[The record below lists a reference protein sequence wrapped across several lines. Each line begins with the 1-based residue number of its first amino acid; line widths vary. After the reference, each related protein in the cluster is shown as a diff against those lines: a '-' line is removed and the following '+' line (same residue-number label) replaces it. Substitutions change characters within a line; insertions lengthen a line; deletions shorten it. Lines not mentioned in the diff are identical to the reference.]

1 MKQTTARNYISSAEP
16 AKMLPL
22 WALSFERT
30 TRGIAII
37 DPETR
42 SVVAV
47 NHAFAKM
54 HGGEMEEFVGK
65 PIDDSL
71 TPDGVVR
78 LPELASSLD
87 ETGFVA
93 LESDHV
99 RRDGSVFRVE
109 SEVMAAHDEEG
120 NLLYRICWFT
130 DLTEQRRIEQRQRD
144 AERQFEAA
152 FAKTAIGMAMC
163 DLGGHWIRANSA
175 FCELTGYSER
185 ELRGLTFAE
194 ITHPDDLEANLEGD
208 ERLLR
213 GEASD
218 YQLEKRYLRK
228 DGKSVWVL
236 LSVSL
241 DRDEDGEPTLYI
253 VHAHDISL
261 RKRMEADIAHATSG
275 SGFDR
280 DLICTIGPDTKLDRL
295 DGRWTEVLGWSEEA
309 LRSRPLVEFVHPDD
323 RAETLVELARVHG
336 HGEPAHFRNRW
347 QTREGHWT
355 WLSWSVPGSDGEGS
369 FFCAVREIDDRV
381 AMETAFELR
390 GEVIANMAEGVCLM
404 TKEDG
409 RIVYANPSLERMLGY
424 GPEELNGR
432 DAIEVMRAADL
443 SEEERAIRDAAVSD
457 LNEEGAMS
465 YEARRLR
472 KDGTEIWVRTTATT
486 FDHPHYGKVWV
497 GIQQD
502 VTEERAARLAAAEL
516 ERAKSEFL
524 GSISHE
530 LRTPLTSILGY
541 ATLLRADA
549 GGPPGPQFDHIEVI
563 ERNATRQLRLV
574 EDLLNIARISA
585 GEFELRRQPIDLAE
599 LVRDEVEALQPDATA
614 AGLTMDV
621 SAEGPLAVMGD
632 ADRLTQVVANLVSN
646 SIKFTPAGGRIQV
659 GLSVARRQA
668 LVRVEDD
675 GPGFDADELPH
686 LFERLYRGLA
696 VKDRQISGAGLGLAI
711 SRSIVEAHSGRIEAR
726 ESELGGACFEFA
738 LPAL

>member
-1 MKQTTARNYISSAEP
+1 MTPSDYAPGVDPSELQD
-16 AKMLPL
+16 L

-37 DPETR
+37 EPGTR
-42 SVVAV
+42 HVVAV
-47 NHAFAKM
+47 NPAFARM
-54 HGGEMEEFVGK
+54 HGGEAAEFIGK
-65 PIDDSL
+65 PIDDSV
-71 TPDGVVR
+71 TPEGAAR
-78 LPELASSLD
+78 LPELASRLD
-87 ETGFVA
+87 ETGFIS

-99 RRDGSVFRVE
+99 RRDGTVFRVA
-109 SEVMAAHDEEG
+109 SEVMAAHDAEG

-130 DLTEQRRIEQRQRD
+130 DLTEQRQLEQRQREV
-144 AERQFEAA
+144 ERQFEAA
-152 FAKTAIGMAMC
+152 FSKAAIGMAMC
-163 DLGGHWIRANSA
+163 HLDGHWIRANPA
-175 FCELTGYSER
+175 FCELTGYNER

-194 ITHPDDLEANLEGD
+194 ITHPDDLEANFEGD
-208 ERLLR
+208 ERLLS

-218 YQLEKRYLRK
+218 YQLEKRYIRK
-228 DGKSVWVL
+228 DGEAVWVL

-241 DRDEDGEPTLYI
+241 DRNDGEPTHYI

-261 RKRMEADIAHATSG
+261 RKGMEADIAHATAG
-275 SGFDR
+275 TGFDR
-280 DLICTIGPDTKLDRL
+280 DLICTVGPETRLEKL
-295 DGRWTEVLGWSEEA
+295 DGRWTEVLGWSEDE
-309 LRSRPLVEFVHPDD
+309 LRARPLVEFVHPDD
-323 RAETLVELARVHG
+323 RADTLVELARVHG
-336 HGEPAHFRNRW
+336 RGEPARFRNRW
-347 QTREGHWT
+347 QTRNGHWA
-355 WLSWSVPGSDGEGS
+355 WLLWSVPGTDGAGR
-369 FFCAVREIDDRV
+369 FFCSVREIDDRV

-390 GEVIANMAEGVCLM
+390 GEVIANMAEGVVLV

-432 DAIEVMRAADL
+432 DAIEVMRPVDL
-443 SEEERAIRDAAVSD
+443 SAEEREARDAAVSGLYSGGEMD
-457 LNEEGAMS
+457 

-486 FDHPHYGKVWV
+486 FAHPLFGEVWV
-497 GIQQD
+497 GIQAD
-502 VTEERAARLAAAEL
+502 ITEERQARLAAAEL

-585 GEFELRRQPIDLAE
+585 GEFELRRQPLDLAQ
-599 LVRDEVEALQPDATA
+599 LVNDEVAALQPDAAA
-614 AGLTMDV
+614 AGLQLEV

-632 ADRLTQVVANLVSN
+632 ADRLTQVVANLVTN
-646 SIKFTPAGGRIQV
+646 SIKFTPAGGQIKV
-659 GLSVARRQA
+659 SVEVARRQA
-668 LVRVEDD
+668 LVRVEDN
-675 GPGFDADELPH
+675 GPGFDAEELPH
-686 LFERLYRGLA
+686 LFERLYRG
-696 VKDRQISGAGLGLAI
+696 VDIKDRQISGAGLGLAI

-726 ESELGGACFEFA
+726 ESDLGGACFEFA

>member
-1 MKQTTARNYISSAEP
+1 MTPSDYAPGVEP
-16 AKMLPL
+16 SELQSL

-37 DPETR
+37 EAGSR
-42 SVVAV
+42 HVVAV
-47 NHAFAKM
+47 NPAFARM
-54 HGGEMEEFVGK
+54 HGGETAEFVGK

-71 TPDGVVR
+71 TPEGAAR
-78 LPELASSLD
+78 LPELASRLD
-87 ETGFVA
+87 QGASIA

-99 RRDGSVFRVE
+99 RRDGSVFRVAT
-109 SEVMAAHDEEG
+109 EVMAAHDDRG

-130 DLTEQRRIEQRQRD
+130 DLTERGRMEQRQREV
-144 AERQFEAA
+144 ERQFEAA
-152 FAKTAIGMAMC
+152 FSKAAIGMAMC
-163 DLGGHWIRANSA
+163 DLDGHWIRANPL

-194 ITHPDDLEANLEGD
+194 ITHPDDLEANLESD
-208 ERLLR
+208 KRLLS
-213 GEASD
+213 GEAND
-218 YQLEKRYLRK
+218 YQLEKRYIRK
-228 DGKSVWVL
+228 DGEQVWVL

-241 DRDEDGEPTLYI
+241 DRDDDSEPTHYI
-253 VHAHDISL
+253 VHARDISL
-261 RKRMEADIAHATSG
+261 RKRMEADIAHAADGTG
-275 SGFDR
+275 LER
-280 DLICTIGPDTKLDRL
+280 DLICTIGPETRLERL
-295 DGRWTEVLGWSEEA
+295 DGRWTEVLGWSEEE
-309 LRSRPLVEFVHPDD
+309 LCSRPLIEFVHPDD

-336 HGEPAHFRNRW
+336 HGEPARFRNRW
-347 QTREGHWT
+347 QNHEGHWT
-355 WLSWSVPGSDGEGS
+355 WLLWSVPGTDGNGH

-404 TKEDG
+404 TKDDG

-424 GPEELNGR
+424 GPEELTGR
-432 DAIEVMRAADL
+432 DGIEVMRPVNL
-443 SEEERAIRDAAVSD
+443 SDEEREVRDAALSD
-457 LNEEGAMS
+457 LHEGGEMN

-502 VTEERAARLAAAEL
+502 ITEERQARLASAEL

-541 ATLLRADA
+541 ATLLRSDA
-549 GGPPGPQFDHIEVI
+549 GGPPGPQFEHIEVI

-585 GEFELRRQPIDLAE
+585 GEFELRRQPIDLAQ
-599 LVRDEVEALQPDATA
+599 LVRDEVEALQPDATT
-614 AGLTMDV
+614 AGLSLDLI
-621 SAEGPLAVMGD
+621 AEGPLAVMGD
-632 ADRLTQVVANLVSN
+632 ADRLTQVIANLVSN
-646 SIKFTPAGGRIQV
+646 SIKFTPAGGQIRV
-659 GLSVARRQA
+659 SLSVAQREA
-668 LVRVEDD
+668 LVRVEDN

-686 LFERLYRGLA
+686 LFERLYRGVD

>member
-1 MKQTTARNYISSAEP
+1 MTPSDNAPGVEPTELQT
-16 AKMLPL
+16 L
-22 WALSFERT
+22 WSLSYEKT

-37 DPETR
+37 EPGTR
-42 SVVAV
+42 QVVAV
-47 NHAFAKM
+47 NPAYARM
-54 HGGEMEEFVGK
+54 HGGETQEFVGK

-71 TPDGVVR
+71 TPEGAAR
-78 LPELASSLD
+78 LPELAERLD
-87 ETGFVA
+87 DSGFIA

-99 RRDGSVFRVE
+99 RLDGSIFRVAT
-109 SEVMAAHDEEG
+109 EVMAAHDAKG
-120 NLLYRICWFT
+120 NLLYRICWFD
-130 DLTEQRRIEQRQRD
+130 DLTERRALERRHRE

-152 FAKTAIGMAMC
+152 FSKAAIGMGLVAI
-163 DLGGHWIRANSA
+163 DGRWLRANPA
-175 FCELTGYSER
+175 LCELTGYTER
-185 ELRGLTFAE
+185 ELRGLTFTE

-218 YQLEKRYLRK
+218 YQLEKRYIRK
-228 DGKSVWVL
+228 DGEPVWVL

-241 DRDEDGEPTLYI
+241 DRDEDGGPTHYI
-253 VHAHDISL
+253 VQVHDISL
-261 RKRMEADIAHATSG
+261 RKRMEADLAHVTSG
-275 SGFDR
+275 TDLDR
-280 DLICTIGPDTKLDRL
+280 DLICTVGPDARIEGLE
-295 DGRWTEVLGWSEEA
+295 GRWREVLGWGEEE
-309 LRSRPLVEFVHPDD
+309 LTSRPLIEFVHPDD

-336 HGEPAHFRNRW
+336 HGEPAAFQHRW
-347 QTREGHWT
+347 QTKDGHWS
-355 WLSWSVPGSDGEGS
+355 WLRWSVPGSDGNGH
-369 FFCAVREIDDRV
+369 FFCSVREVNDRL
-381 AMETAFELR
+381 AIETAFELR
-390 GEVIANMAEGVCLM
+390 GEVIANMTEGVCLM
-404 TKEDG
+404 TKGDG

-432 DAIEVMRAADL
+432 DAIEVMRPVDL
-443 SEEERAIRDAAVSD
+443 SDKERVKRDAAVSD
-457 LNEEGAMS
+457 LYTGGEMN

-472 KDGTEIWVRTTATT
+472 KDGSEIWVRTTATT
-486 FDHPHYGKVWV
+486 FDHPSYGEVWV

-502 VTEERAARLAAAEL
+502 ITEERQARLAQAEL

-549 GGPPGPQFDHIEVI
+549 GGPPGPQFEHIEVI

-585 GEFELRRQPIDLAE
+585 GEFELRRQPLDLAK
-599 LVRDEVEALQPDATA
+599 LVLDEVEALLPDATA
-614 AGLTMDV
+614 AGLTLDV
-621 SAEGPLAVMGD
+621 ASGGPLAVMGD
-632 ADRLTQVVANLVSN
+632 ADRLTQVVANLVTN
-646 SIKFTPAGGRIQV
+646 SIKFTPAGGQIRV
-659 GLSVARRQA
+659 GLRVANREA
-668 LVRVEDD
+668 LFCVEDN

-686 LFERLYRGLA
+686 LFERLYRGID

-726 ESELGGACFEFA
+726 DSELGGACFEVA